1 MKVGFADDH
10 ILATKSKE
18 TLQQTLSECMNFF
31 EERLLILNKTKSDIL
46 IISLCFG
53 RKIISTLMGI
63 KVKRQAKYL
72 GFNYNVD
79 LNINYSLKALNQK

>member
-31 EERLLILNKTKSDIL
+31 EERLLILNKTKSEIL
-46 IISLCFG
+46 ISLCFG
-53 RKIISTLMGI
+53 RKMISTVMGI